1 MGGLKLESKVRRC
14 NYRVGLP
21 GSSAWNYRAELN
33 PGWSRKQIRASDQI
47 KTAAA
52 KREWWKIIYFFH
64 LQLYFT
70 K

>member
-1 MGGLKLESKVRRC
+1 MGVLKLEGKERRC

-52 KREWWKIIYFFH
+52 KRG
-64 LQLYFT
+64 
-70 K
+70 